1 MDKSRSNHRHWG
13 LLTFVTL
20 FGLSLALTALF
31 LLVRPVVAAPPVK
44 PPDQTSA
51 YAGSEACGKCHQELH
66 TDWMTT
72 RHAQAFSSPIFQ
84 RDWTELAQQTSCLQC
99 HTTGFNAQDG
109 TYSEQGVSCE
119 SCHGPFQPQ
128 HPSVQMPIKPD
139 AELCSTCHKN
149 TTDEWR
155 ASPHAKANVQCQA
168 CHNPHSQTPMANSI
182 SELCTNC
189 HKERGTS
196 FTHSTHANAGL
207 ECSNCHMY
215 TAPRTQDPI
224 GGLVSTGHT
233 FTVGSEACIG
243 CHQDTVHTR
252 DELLRLGG
260 GAPPAPT
267 PDVADL
273 QKTIHDQGQ
282 TITNLETTGTARL
295 YTGLIQGAIIGLV
308 TGGSAAWVVSRRMR
322 IVEEEEK

>member
-1 MDKSRSNHRHWG
+1 MDKSRLSYRQWG
-13 LLTFVTL
+13 LLTFLTF

-31 LLVRPVVAAPPVK
+31 LLVKPAVAAPPS
-44 PPDQTSA
+44 QTTA

-66 TDWMTT
+66 SNWMTT
-72 RHAQAFSSPIFQ
+72 RHSQAFSSPIFQ

-109 TYSEQGVSCE
+109 TYSEEGVSCE
-119 SCHGPFQPQ
+119 ACHGPFQPQ
-128 HPSVQMPIKPD
+128 HPNVQMPIKPD

-149 TTDEWR
+149 TTDEWH
-155 ASPHAKANVQCQA
+155 ASPHSEANVQCQA

-196 FTHSTHANAGL
+196 FTHSTHANSGL

-215 TAPRTQDPI
+215 TAPRTTDPI

-252 DELLRLGG
+252 DELVRLGG
-260 GAPPAPT
+260 QVLPAPT
-267 PDVADL
+267 PDISNL
-273 QKTIHDQGQ
+273 QKTIHDQEQ

-308 TGGSAAWVVSRRMR
+308 TGGAAAWMVSRRMR
-322 IVEEEEK
+322 IIEVDEDE